1 MSSVIKLASYLVPMA
16 TAFVP
21 GEGSCTSDLREEG
34 VEDAQGP
41 DFVSPDGSA
50 CNLEQRRGW
59 GSLARKSSPCGE
71 LQANEKLSVRKGKKE
86 MGITTRFSR

>member
-59 GSLARKSSPCGE
+59 GW
-71 LQANEKLSVRKGKKE
+71 VRDVCVYV
-86 MGITTRFSR
+86 